1 MLNRK
6 ALMLLMG
13 GVILSGCGPEPSD
26 PQGNNPD
33 EPKQEQAVQ
42 KENSAQAGDNAIA
55 KSQTEAAR
63 QAAEKAAEDKANA
76 EAKARAAK
84 MAAEA
89 EAQAAAD
96 ATQYEMPSR
105 AKARA
110 QKVPVALS
118 GRLQANLNGVSNPRT
133 GTARYEHYD
142 ENPIKQVSQSPLAT
156 FSLDVDTGSYANVRR
171 FLNQGQLPPPDAVR
185 VEEMLNYF
193 PAPQV
198 KKDINTS
205 QAASKPMPFA
215 VKYELAPSPWNAQR
229 TLLKVD
235 VQARDMKTVE
245 LPPANLVFLIDTSGS
260 MHSAERLPL
269 IQSALKLLVND
280 LRAQDHITIV
290 TYAGETRVAL
300 ESTAGNDKN
309 AIKAAIDSLNAYG
322 GTGGEAGLRLAYEQ
336 AEKGFIRGGVNRIL
350 LTTDGDFNLGITDPK
365 DIEALVK
372 KEREKGIT
380 LSTLGVG
387 DDNFN
392 EAMMV
397 RIADVGN
404 GNYSYIDSLSE
415 AQKVLNDEMH
425 QTLVT
430 VAKDVKSQIEFNPQW
445 VTEYRQI
452 GYEKRQLR
460 DEDFNNDKVDAGD
473 IGAGK
478 HVTLFF
484 ELTLNGQKASV
495 DKLRYA
501 QDNAASKLTKSDEL
515 AWIKLR
521 WKAPQ
526 ASESTLAEFPVV
538 KGEMPAFA
546 NASEDF
552 RFRAAVAAYGEKLRG
567 SEYLADTTWPQIIKW
582 GEQARGED
590 KQGYRAEFIK
600 LVKLAEGLSH

>member
-1 MLNRK
+1 MLNGK
-6 ALMLLMG
+6 TLMLLLG
-13 GVILSGCGPEPSD
+13 GVVLSGCGPEPSD
-26 PQGNNPD
+26 PQGNNPA
-33 EPKQEQAVQ
+33 ELKQEQAIQ
-42 KENSAQAGDNAIA
+42 KENSAQAGDDTVQKRQA
-55 KSQTEAAR
+55 EAAQ
-63 QAAEKAAEDKANA
+63 QAAKKAAEYKANT
-76 EAKARAAK
+76 EAKALADAKAASL
-84 MAAEA
+84 ATAEA
-89 EAQAAAD
+89 P
-96 ATQYEMPSR
+96 QYEMRTR
-105 AKARA
+105 AAASKAFAA
-110 QKVPVALS
+110 QGGNVM
-118 GRLQANLNGVSNPRT
+118 

-142 ENPIKQVSQSPLAT
+142 ENPIKQVSQAPLAT

-171 FLNQGQLPPPDAVR
+171 FLNQGQLPPPEAVR

-193 PAPQV
+193 PAPQPV
-198 KKDINTS
+198 ADKQDNTKPI
-205 QAASKPMPFA
+205 AACIPMPFA

-235 VQARDMKTVE
+235 VQARDMQVRD

-260 MHSAERLPL
+260 MQPAERLPL

-280 LRAQDHITIV
+280 LRTQDNITIV
-290 TYAGETRVAL
+290 TYAGGTHVAL
-300 ESTAGNDKN
+300 ASTAGNN
-309 AIKAAIDSLNAYG
+309 TTAIKAAIDNLDAYG
-322 GTGGEAGLRLAYEQ
+322 STGGEAGLRLAYEQ
-336 AEKGFIRGGVNRIL
+336 AEKGFIKGGVNRIL

-415 AQKVLNDEMH
+415 AQKVLKDEMH

-501 QDNAASKLTKSDEL
+501 QDKAASKPTKSSEL

-526 ASESTLAEFPVV
+526 GSESTLAEFPVV
-538 KGEMPAFA
+538 MGKMPIFA
-546 NASEDF
+546 DASEDF
-552 RFRAAVAAYGEKLRG
+552 RFRAAVAAFGQKLRG
-567 SEYLADTTWPQIIKW
+567 SETLADTTWPQIIKW

-590 KQGYRAEFIK
+590 RQGYRAEFIK

>member
-1 MLNRK
+1 MTGNKTLIISIC
-6 ALMLLMG
+6 LLS
-13 GVILSGCGPEPSD
+13 LSGCS
-26 PQGNNPD
+26 QGTYD
-33 EPKQEQAVQ
+33 
-42 KENSAQAGDNAIA
+42 SASSGVSMQSSGGW
-55 KSQTEAAR
+55 
-63 QAAEKAAEDKANA
+63 
-76 EAKARAAK
+76 
-84 MAAEA
+84 
-89 EAQAAAD
+89 
-96 ATQYEMPSR
+96 
-105 AKARA
+105 
-110 QKVPVALS
+110 LS
-118 GRLQANLNGVSNPRT
+118 GSVSVYPSPVSS
-133 GTARYEHYD
+133 AKYKHYD
-142 ENPIKQVSQSPLAT
+142 DNPLKQVSQSPLAT

-171 FLNQGQLPPPDAVR
+171 FLNQGQLPPPEAVR

-193 PAPQV
+193 PAPQPAN
-198 KKDINTS
+198 KKDDKTPI
-205 QAASKPMPFA
+205 AASEPMPFA
-215 VKYELAPSPWNAQR
+215 VNYELAPAPWNAQR

-235 VQARDMKTVE
+235 IQAKDIKSDE

-260 MHSAERLPL
+260 MQSAERLPL

-280 LRAQDHITIV
+280 LRAQDNITIV
-290 TYAGETRVAL
+290 TYAGDTRVAL
-300 ESTAGNDKN
+300 AATSGNNKT
-309 AIKAAIDSLNAYG
+309 AIKAAINSLNAGG
-322 GTGGEAGLRLAYEQ
+322 GTSGESGLRLAYQQ
-336 AEKGFIRGGVNRIL
+336 AEKGFIKGGVNRIL

-372 KEREKGIT
+372 KERESGIT
-380 LSTLGVG
+380 LSTFGVG
-387 DDNFN
+387 DDNYN

-478 HVTLFF
+478 HVTLLF
-484 ELTLNGQKASV
+484 ELTLNGQKAAV
-495 DKLRYA
+495 DKRRYA
-501 QDNAASKLTKSDEL
+501 QDNAASKPLKSNEL

-526 ASESTLAEFPVV
+526 ASESSLAEFPVV
-538 KGEMPAFA
+538 KGGAA
-546 NASEDF
+546 NFTDASEDF
-552 RFRAAVAAYGEKLRG
+552 RFRAAVAAYGQKLRG
-567 SEYLADTTWPQIIKW
+567 SEYLADTSWQQISRW

-590 KQGYRAEFIK
+590 KQGYRAEFLR
-600 LVKLAEGLSH
+600 LVKLAEGVSH

>member
-1 MLNRK
+1 MNNGNVLIISIC
-6 ALMLLMG
+6 MLLLG
-13 GVILSGCGPEPSD
+13 GCSQGIVGSASSGVSMQSSGGWLSGSASIKPS
-26 PQGNNPD
+26 
-33 EPKQEQAVQ
+33 
-42 KENSAQAGDNAIA
+42 
-55 KSQTEAAR
+55 
-63 QAAEKAAEDKANA
+63 
-76 EAKARAAK
+76 
-84 MAAEA
+84 
-89 EAQAAAD
+89 
-96 ATQYEMPSR
+96 
-105 AKARA
+105 
-110 QKVPVALS
+110 PVS
-118 GRLQANLNGVSNPRT
+118 S
-133 GTARYEHYD
+133 ARYTHYD
-142 ENPIKQVSQSPLAT
+142 ENPIKQVSQTPLAT

-193 PAPQV
+193 PAPQF

-205 QAASKPMPFA
+205 EAASKPMPFA

-235 VQARDMKTVE
+235 VQARDMKTEE

-260 MHSAERLPL
+260 MQPAERLPL

-280 LRAQDHITIV
+280 LRAQDNITIV
-290 TYAGETRVAL
+290 TYAGGTHVAL
-300 ESTAGNDKN
+300 APTAGNNKT

-322 GTGGEAGLRLAYEQ
+322 STGGEAGLRLAYEQ
-336 AEKGFIRGGVNRIL
+336 AEKGFIKGGVNRIL

-430 VAKDVKSQIEFNPQW
+430 IAKDVKSQIEFNPQW

-501 QDNAASKLTKSDEL
+501 QDNAASKPTKSDEL

-526 ASESTLAEFPVV
+526 GSESTLSEFPVV
-538 KGEMPAFA
+538 KGEMPTFA

-552 RFRAAVAAYGEKLRG
+552 RFRAAVAAYGQKLRG
-567 SEYLADTTWPQIIKW
+567 SESLADTTWPQIIKW
-582 GEQARGED
+582 SEQARGED
-590 KQGYRAEFIK
+590 KQGYRAEFSK

>member
-26 PQGNNPD
+26 PQGNNPA
-33 EPKQEQAVQ
+33 EPKQEHAVQ
-42 KENSAQAGDNAIA
+42 KENSAQAGDNATA
-55 KSQTEAAR
+55 KSQTDAVR
-63 QAAEKAAEDKANA
+63 QTAEKAAKAKVEALRA
-76 EAKARAAK
+76 EAQADARAK
-84 MAAEA
+84 S
-89 EAQAAAD
+89 QAAAD
-96 ATQYEMPSR
+96 APQYEMQSR
-105 AKARA
+105 AKAQA
-110 QKVPVALS
+110 QKAPVALS
-118 GRLQANLNGVSNPRT
+118 GRLQANLNGVSNPGT

-142 ENPIKQVSQSPLAT
+142 ENPIKQVSQTPLAT

-193 PAPQV
+193 PAPQF

-205 QAASKPMPFA
+205 EAASKPMPFA

-336 AEKGFIRGGVNRIL
+336 AEKGFIKGGVNRIL

-430 VAKDVKSQIEFNPQW
+430 IAKDVKSQIEFNPQW

-501 QDNAASKLTKSDEL
+501 QDKAASKPTKSDEL

-526 ASESTLAEFPVV
+526 GSESTLSEFPVV
-538 KGEMPAFA
+538 KGEMPTFA

-552 RFRAAVAAYGEKLRG
+552 RFRAAVAAYGQKLRG
-567 SEYLADTTWPQIIKW
+567 SESLADTTWPQIIKW
-582 GEQARGED
+582 SEQARGED
-590 KQGYRAEFIK
+590 KQGYRAEFSK

>member
-1 MLNRK
+1 MNNDNVLIISIC
-6 ALMLLMG
+6 MLLLG
-13 GVILSGCGPEPSD
+13 GCS
-26 PQGNNPD
+26 QGI
-33 EPKQEQAVQ
+33 VG
-42 KENSAQAGDNAIA
+42 SA
-55 KSQTEAAR
+55 S
-63 QAAEKAAEDKANA
+63 
-76 EAKARAAK
+76 
-84 MAAEA
+84 
-89 EAQAAAD
+89 
-96 ATQYEMPSR
+96 S
-105 AKARA
+105 
-110 QKVPVALS
+110 
-118 GRLQANLNGVSNPRT
+118 GVSMQSSGGWQSGSASIKPSPVSS
-133 GTARYEHYD
+133 ARYTHYD
-142 ENPIKQVSQSPLAT
+142 ENPIKQVSQAPLAT

-193 PAPQV
+193 PAPQF

-205 QAASKPMPFA
+205 EAASKPMPFA

-235 VQARDMKTVE
+235 VQARDMKTGE

-260 MHSAERLPL
+260 MQPAERLPL

-280 LRAQDHITIV
+280 LRAQDNITIV
-290 TYAGETRVAL
+290 TYAGGTHVAL
-300 ESTAGNDKN
+300 APTAGNNKT
-309 AIKAAIDSLNAYG
+309 AIKAAIDSLDAYG
-322 GTGGEAGLRLAYEQ
+322 STGGEAGLRLAYEQ
-336 AEKGFIRGGVNRIL
+336 AEKGFIKGGVNRIL

-397 RIADVGN
+397 KIADVGN

-501 QDNAASKLTKSDEL
+501 QDKAASKPTKSDEL

-526 ASESTLAEFPVV
+526 GSESTLVEFPVV
-538 KGEMPAFA
+538 KGEMPTFA

-552 RFRAAVAAYGEKLRG
+552 RFRAAVAAYGQKLRG

-582 GEQARGED
+582 SEQARGED
-590 KQGYRAEFIK
+590 KQGYRAEFSK

>member
-1 MLNRK
+1 MFNRK

-26 PQGNNPD
+26 PQGNNPA
-33 EPKQEQAVQ
+33 EPKQEQTVQ
-42 KENSAQAGDNAIA
+42 RENSAQAGDSAIA
-55 KSQTEAAR
+55 KSQTEAAH
-63 QAAEKAAEDKANA
+63 QAAEKAAEAKANA
-76 EAKARAAK
+76 EAEAQEDARAK
-84 MAAEA
+84 S
-89 EAQAAAD
+89 QAAAD
-96 ATQYEMPSR
+96 APQYDMQSR
-105 AKARA
+105 AEARA
-110 QKVPVALS
+110 QEAPVALS
-118 GRLQANLNGVSNPRT
+118 GRLQANLNGVSNPAT

-142 ENPIKQVSQSPLAT
+142 ENPIKQVSQAPLVT

-193 PAPQV
+193 PAPQPIV
-198 KKDINTS
+198 DKPDNTKPIV
-205 QAASKPMPFA
+205 ACKPMPFA

-235 VQARDMKTVE
+235 VQARDMKTEE

-260 MHSAERLPL
+260 MQPAERLPL

-280 LRAQDHITIV
+280 LRAQDNITIV
-290 TYAGETRVAL
+290 TYAGGTHVAL
-300 ESTAGNDKN
+300 APTAGNNKT
-309 AIKAAIDSLNAYG
+309 AIKAAIDSLDAYG
-322 GTGGEAGLRLAYEQ
+322 STGGEAGLRLAYEQ
-336 AEKGFIRGGVNRIL
+336 AEKGFIKGGVNRIL

-397 RIADVGN
+397 RVADVGN

-430 VAKDVKSQIEFNPQW
+430 IAKDVKSQIEFNPQW

-501 QDNAASKLTKSDEL
+501 QDKAASKPTKSSEL

-538 KGEMPAFA
+538 MGEMPTFA
-546 NASEDF
+546 DASEDF
-552 RFRAAVAAYGEKLRG
+552 RFQAAVAAYGQKLRG

-600 LVKLAEGLSH
+600 LVKLAQGLSH

>member
-1 MLNRK
+1 MNNDNVLIISIC
-6 ALMLLMG
+6 MLLLG
-13 GVILSGCGPEPSD
+13 GCSQGIVGSASSGVSMQSSGGWLSGSASIKPS
-26 PQGNNPD
+26 
-33 EPKQEQAVQ
+33 
-42 KENSAQAGDNAIA
+42 
-55 KSQTEAAR
+55 
-63 QAAEKAAEDKANA
+63 
-76 EAKARAAK
+76 
-84 MAAEA
+84 
-89 EAQAAAD
+89 
-96 ATQYEMPSR
+96 
-105 AKARA
+105 
-110 QKVPVALS
+110 PVS
-118 GRLQANLNGVSNPRT
+118 S
-133 GTARYEHYD
+133 ARYTHYD
-142 ENPIKQVSQSPLAT
+142 ENPIKQVSQTPLAT

-193 PAPQV
+193 PAPQF

-205 QAASKPMPFA
+205 EAASKPMPFA

-336 AEKGFIRGGVNRIL
+336 AEKGFIKGGVNRIL

-501 QDNAASKLTKSDEL
+501 QDKATSKPTKSSEL

-538 KGEMPAFA
+538 MGEMPTFA

-552 RFRAAVAAYGEKLRG
+552 RFRAAVSAYGQKLHG
-567 SEYLADTTWPQIIKW
+567 SEYLADTSWPQIIKW

-590 KQGYRAEFIK
+590 KQGYRAEFSK